1 MYEMQTQAV
10 PHEEWNMYCCHTQL
24 PVKTISATKKHSEV
38 QGSTVICAHGLFQY
52 RTVVDHVCGLL
63 IG

>member
-38 QGSTVICAHGLFQY
+38 EGSTVISAHGVFQQ
-52 RTVVDHVCGLL
+52 R
-63 IG
+63 